1 MYRLYCANNVNHSW
15 LSAQHQPPPGTGSR
29 QAPKYYILY
38 IYIIHILYRLHI
50 FANNVNHSLLSAQH
64 QPPPGSRPAGTKIP
78 ALQRNLRPGCTK
90 VNITITSMKYKRLE
104 ALRLLN
110 FLSAFRADE
119 HFCAIS
125 PKSLIGF
132 GNQRNFLCKTKQNG
146 FICLLGRTFENAQK
160 KTPTISIFIYLQ
172 K

>member
-1 MYRLYCANNVNHSW
+1 
-15 LSAQHQPPPGTGSR
+15 
-29 QAPKYYILY
+29 
-38 IYIIHILYRLHI
+38 
-50 FANNVNHSLLSAQH
+50 
-64 QPPPGSRPAGTKIP
+64 
-78 ALQRNLRPGCTK
+78 
-90 VNITITSMKYKRLE
+90 MKYKRLE

-146 FICLLGRTFENAQK
+146 FVLDMDGPLKMRKNTNNLDF
-160 KTPTISIFIYLQ
+160 YLFTGVGVG
-172 K
+172 